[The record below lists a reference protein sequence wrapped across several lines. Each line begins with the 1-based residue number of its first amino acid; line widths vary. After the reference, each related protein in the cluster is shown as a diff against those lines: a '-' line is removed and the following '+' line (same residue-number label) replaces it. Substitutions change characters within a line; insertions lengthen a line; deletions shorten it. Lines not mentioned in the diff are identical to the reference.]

1 MTFFSTPPG
10 IGSLQLTRMKYPLA
24 NHPLRNS
31 ISLQLKSHPLL
42 AGLGDEAHAEL
53 FAQLL
58 VHEGH
63 RGERLLEQG
72 STDLQHF
79 FVVEGLLKRVVTSA
93 EGREMTLHF
102 AREGDFETCYEA
114 WRQQTGS
121 PFAVICAK
129 RALLA
134 SLPMGDWCA
143 FMDRHPAARQAFQDR
158 VLQLGAAI
166 VDHAVALL
174 LLDAPSRV
182 HQFSYRHPELI
193 ERLPQK
199 DVASHLN
206 LSAETLCRLTRRQ
219 RPQLAA

>member
-1 MTFFSTPPG
+1 MTC
-10 IGSLQLTRMKYPLA
+10 PLS

-42 AGLGDEAHAEL
+42 AGLDNKAHAEL
-53 FAQLL
+53 FAMLHVQ
-58 VHEGH
+58 EGH

-72 STDLQHF
+72 SRELRHF
-79 FVVEGLLKRVVTSA
+79 FVVEGLLKRVVTSP

-114 WRQQTGS
+114 WRQQSGS
-121 PFAVICAK
+121 AFAIICAK

-134 SLPMGDWCA
+134 SLPMSDWVA
-143 FMDRHPAARQAFQDR
+143 FMERHPAARLAFQDR

-182 HQFSYRHPELI
+182 HQFSFRHPELV

-206 LSAETLCRLTRRQ
+206 LSAETLCRLTRRH
-219 RPQLAA
+219 RPALAA